1 MDFIKGFSDEAL
13 LFLGFH
19 LYLVYYNH
27 PTYIWGT
34 IITSPQLL
42 PCTVPA
48 QNELT
53 SRTQSSE
60 DGKTHTNAKET
71 QVRYQ
76 NNPV

>member
-1 MDFIKGFSDEAL
+1 MKQKKNHDSMGFIKGFSDEAL

-19 LYLVYYNH
+19 VYLVYYNH
-27 PTYIWGT
+27 
-34 IITSPQLL
+34 ITQLL

-53 SRTQSSE
+53 SRKQSSE